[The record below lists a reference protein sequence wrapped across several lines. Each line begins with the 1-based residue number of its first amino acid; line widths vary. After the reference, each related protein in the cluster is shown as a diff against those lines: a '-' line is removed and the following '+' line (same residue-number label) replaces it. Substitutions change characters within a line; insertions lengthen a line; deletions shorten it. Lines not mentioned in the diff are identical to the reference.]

1 MMSREEAIIIFR
13 NKATEKPTRWQ
24 KVFMFCYLGVGLV
37 ALVLELI
44 HWKKN
49 GEPAALFLMVGIPYM
64 ALWILFRLDLFNDRR
79 CARLMLDALN
89 GNDEKLAWI
98 YVEEESGARE
108 SFILHYRFTDRH
120 HGEIFGSYQMVTD
133 LFAFLA
139 SHFTNISTGYTNEI
153 DKIYRRNPEALKTLP
168 KRSNARLQT
177 IVDSDNASNGW

>member
-1 MMSREEAIIIFR
+1 MSREEAIIIFR

-79 CARLMLDALN
+79 CARLMLDALT
-89 GNDEKLAWI
+89 GHDEKLAWI

-108 SFILHYRFTDRH
+108 SFRLHYRFTDRH
-120 HGEIFGSYQMVTD
+120 HGEIFGSYQLVTD

-177 IVDSDNASNGW
+177 IVDSDNASNDR

>member
-1 MMSREEAIIIFR
+1 
-13 NKATEKPTRWQ
+13 
-24 KVFMFCYLGVGLV
+24 MFCYLGVGLV